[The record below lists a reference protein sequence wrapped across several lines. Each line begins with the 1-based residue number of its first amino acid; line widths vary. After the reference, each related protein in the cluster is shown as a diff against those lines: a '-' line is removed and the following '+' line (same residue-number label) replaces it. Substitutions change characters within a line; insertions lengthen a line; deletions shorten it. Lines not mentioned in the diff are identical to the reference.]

1 MLAKLMPGFTAA
13 AFLVVSPA
21 LAADWKPADGPLLT
35 KWAKDVTADKALP
48 EYPRPQLK
56 RDAWLNLNG
65 VWQLAFGKDKDET
78 PVGKDLPECILVP
91 FPVESALS
99 GVMKPADRLWYRRT
113 FTIPKDWKDQRVL
126 LHFGA
131 VDWESEVFVNG
142 KSLGVHRGGYDPFTY
157 DVTDAL
163 KPDGDQEL
171 IVRVF
176 DPADAGTQPR
186 GKQVNKPES
195 IWYTPTTGIWQT
207 VWLEPVPRVYIDAV
221 KITPNVDAGKA
232 TVAVSF
238 QGLNFSVA
246 ARVTVRDGD
255 KVVAAA
261 DGLPIPGVAVTI
273 PNAKLWSPESP
284 FLYDVR
290 VELTHDGKPVDAVE
304 SYFGMRKVEIAPVA
318 GQGPPRILV
327 NGKFTYL
334 CGPLDQ
340 GFWPDGLYTAPT
352 DEALKF
358 DIEMTKKLGF
368 NMTRKHVK
376 VEPQRWYYWCDKLGL
391 LVFQDMPSGDK
402 SINPGK
408 PDIERT
414 PESAKQYETE
424 LKAMMDGLHDHPCII
439 MWVVFNEGW
448 GQFDTARITDWTKKY
463 DPTRLVD
470 DASGWQDR
478 GVGDVNDVHAYPGP
492 AAPAPEAK
500 RASILGEFGG
510 LGLGVDAHTW
520 SKKTWGYRGTASQ
533 EELTHK
539 YERLW
544 REAYKLRDERAL
556 SAAVY
561 TQLTDVET
569 EANGL
574 LTYDRAVVK
583 VDLEH
588 AAAAAKGDFSR
599 VPTPVVIVPTSKE
612 EGLTWRY
619 ATEKP
624 ADDWFK
630 PDFKDGEW
638 KEGEGGFGT
647 KGTPGAVVRTE
658 WKTDDIW
665 LRRTVDVP
673 EGKLADPMLL
683 LHHDDDAEVYV
694 NGVLAAKAPDWAADY
709 EETPLT
715 PEGLAALKPGQKNVI
730 AVHCHQVSGGQYI
743 DVGVIDLKPP
753 K

>member
-1 MLAKLMPGFTAA
+1 
-13 AFLVVSPA
+13 V
-21 LAADWKPADGPLLT
+21 
-35 KWAKDVTADKALP
+35 
-48 EYPRPQLK
+48 
-56 RDAWLNLNG
+56 
-65 VWQLAFGKDKDET
+65 
-78 PVGKDLPECILVP
+78 
-91 FPVESALS
+91 
-99 GVMKPADRLWYRRT
+99 
-113 FTIPKDWKDQRVL
+113 
-126 LHFGA
+126 
-131 VDWESEVFVNG
+131 
-142 KSLGVHRGGYDPFTY
+142 
-157 DVTDAL
+157 
-163 KPDGDQEL
+163 
-171 IVRVF
+171 
-176 DPADAGTQPR
+176 DAGTA
-186 GKQVNKPES
+186 
-195 IWYTPTTGIWQT
+195 
-207 VWLEPVPRVYIDAV
+207 PV
-221 KITPNVDAGKA
+221 G
-232 TVAVSF
+232 VSF
-238 QGLNFSVA
+238 QGLKVRVA

-255 KVVAAA
+255 KVVAAVE
-261 DGLPIPGVAVTI
+261 GLPIPGVAVTI

-318 GQGPPRILV
+318 SQGPPRILV
-327 NGKFTYL
+327 NGKFNYL

-368 NMTRKHVK
+368 NATRKHVK

-402 SINPGK
+402 AINTGQ

-414 PESAKQYETE
+414 PESAGQYEAE
-424 LKAMMDGLHDHPCII
+424 LKAMIDGLYDHPCII
-439 MWVVFNEGW
+439 AWVVFNEGW
-448 GQFDTARITDWTKKY
+448 GQFDTARITEWTKRY

-492 AAPAPEAK
+492 GAPTPEQR

-510 LGLGVDAHTW
+510 LGLGVDGHTW
-520 SKKTWGYRGTASQ
+520 SKKTWGYRGTKSQ
-533 EELTHK
+533 DELTHK

-544 REAYKLRDERAL
+544 REAYRLRDERAL
-556 SAAVY
+556 SAAIY

-612 EGLTWRY
+612 KGQTWRY
-619 ATEKP
+619 TTEKP

-658 WKTDDIW
+658 WDADDIW

-683 LHHDDDAEVYV
+683 LHHDDDAEVYI
-694 NGVLAAKAPDWAADY
+694 NGVLAAKAPEWVADY

-715 PEGLAALKPGQKNVI
+715 PEGLAALKPGEKNVI
-730 AVHCHQVSGGQYI
+730 AVHCRQVKGGQYI